1 MYWVKYT
8 VKNRGVDME
17 NKSLKKEISLFMAT
31 MLVCGN
37 MIGSGVF
44 MLPSTLAQVSGPGAT
59 IIAWILTTIGSIL
72 IAISFANLG
81 TKYPATGGAYQYTK
95 EAFGDFAGFLSA
107 WLYWNGSW
115 IGNAAIIVAITS
127 YASAVFPVL
136 NKPIVSI
143 IFSSAVLWIFTL
155 INISGVKKAGKI
167 QSFVTVFKIL
177 FFGLF
182 IIVAFLN
189 FDSANILPLF
199 PSEKGFSTVP
209 LAATS
214 TLWAF
219 IGLESAT
226 VAAGEL
232 ENPEKNIRKSTI
244 YGLIISSV
252 IYLLI
257 SIGSMGAMNNMD
269 LSQSSAPL
277 TDILTNALG
286 SGLGKLL
293 TVAVVICIL
302 GTIIGWLLSTARV
315 AYAAGVDGV
324 FPKFFGKVNEKTG
337 TPVSALIF
345 GSVLV
350 NILLIMNF
358 QKGMVDAFTFITIL
372 ATLSYLPVYLLSVS
386 AEMMLIFK
394 EEKKFNFKIFI
405 KKSALPLLA
414 FVYVIWTIYGSG
426 ADTVMWGFILMLI
439 GIPVYIYNH
448 HKNREK

>member
-1 MYWVKYT
+1 
-8 VKNRGVDME
+8 ME

-136 NKPIVSI
+136 SKPIVSI

>member
-1 MYWVKYT
+1 
-8 VKNRGVDME
+8 ME

-257 SIGSMGAMNNMD
+257 SIGSMGAMSNMD

>member
-1 MYWVKYT
+1 
-8 VKNRGVDME
+8 ME

-72 IAISFANLG
+72 IAVSFANLG
-81 TKYPATGGAYQYTK
+81 TRYPSTGGAYQYTK

-127 YASAVFPVL
+127 YASAIIPAL
-136 NKPIVSI
+136 HSPLISI
-143 IFSSAVLWIFTL
+143 LFSSAILWIFTF
-155 INISGVKKAGKI
+155 INIAGVKKAGKI
-167 QSFVTVFKIL
+167 QSFVTVFKIG
-177 FFGLF
+177 FFTLF

-189 FDSANILPLF
+189 FDSANILPMY
-199 PSEKGFSTVP
+199 PEGKGLSTIP

-226 VAAGEL
+226 VAAGEI

-244 YGLIISSV
+244 YGLIIAAV
-252 IYLLI
+252 IYLAI
-257 SIGSMGAMNNMD
+257 SVFSMGAMDNAS
-269 LSQSSAPL
+269 LAQSTAPL

-286 SGLGKLL
+286 SGIGKIL
-293 TVAVVICIL
+293 TVAVVVCIL
-302 GTIIGWLLSTARV
+302 GTVIGWLLATARV
-315 AYAAGVDGV
+315 SYAAGVDGV
-324 FPKFFGKVNEKTG
+324 FPKFFGKINEKTG
-337 TPVSALIF
+337 TPVNSLIF
-345 GSVLV
+345 GSILV
-350 NILLIMNF
+350 NILLVMNF

-372 ATLSYLPVYLLSVS
+372 ATLSYLPVYILSVS
-386 AEMMLIFK
+386 AEMMLTFRGQK
-394 EEKKFNFKIFI
+394 EFNFKIFI
-405 KKSALPLLA
+405 KKSILPLLA
-414 FVYVIWTIYGSG
+414 FVYVMWTIYGSG
-426 ADTVMWGFILMLI
+426 AETVMWGFILMLL
-439 GIPVYIYNH
+439 GIPIYIYNY
-448 HKNREK
+448 HKNKLEK

>member
-1 MYWVKYT
+1 
-8 VKNRGVDME
+8 ME

-59 IIAWILTTIGSIL
+59 IIAWILTTVGSIL

-81 TKYPATGGAYQYTK
+81 TKYPSTGGAYHYTK

-115 IGNAAIIVAITS
+115 IGNAAILVAITS
-127 YASAVFPVL
+127 YASVVFPAL
-136 NKPIVSI
+136 NNPTISI

-167 QSFVTVFKIL
+167 QSFVTVFKIA
-177 FFGLF
+177 FFALF

-189 FDSANILPLF
+189 FDSVNILPLY
-199 PSEKGFSTVP
+199 PEEKGLSTVP

-232 ENPEKNIRKSTI
+232 KNPEKNVRKSTI
-244 YGLIISSV
+244 YGLIISAA

-257 SIGSMGAMNNMD
+257 SIGSMGAMNNKE
-269 LSQSSAPL
+269 LAQSSAPL

-286 SGLGKLL
+286 TQVGKIL
-293 TVAVVICIL
+293 TIAVVICIL

-315 AYAAGVDGV
+315 GYAAGVDGV
-324 FPKFFGKVNEKTG
+324 FPKFFGKINEKTG
-337 TPVSALIF
+337 TPVNSLIF

-350 NILLIMNF
+350 NILLVMNF

-372 ATLSYLPVYLLSVS
+372 ETLSYLPVYLLSIS
-386 AEMMLIFK
+386 AEMMLTFK

-405 KKSALPLLA
+405 KKSILPLLA
-414 FVYVIWTIYGSG
+414 FIYVLWTIYGSG
-426 ADTVMWGFILMLI
+426 AETVMWGFILMLI
-439 GIPVYIYNH
+439 GIPVYIYNY
-448 HKNREK
+448 HKNKLG

>member
-1 MYWVKYT
+1 
-8 VKNRGVDME
+8 ME
-17 NKSLKKEISLFMAT
+17 ERNLKKEISLFMAT

-59 IIAWILTTIGSIL
+59 IIAWIMTTIGSIL

-81 TKYPATGGAYQYTK
+81 TKYPSTGGAYQYTK

-127 YASAVFPVL
+127 YASAVIPAL
-136 NKPIVSI
+136 NNPIISI
-143 IFSSAVLWIFTL
+143 LFSSAILWIFT
-155 INISGVKKAGKI
+155 IVNILSVKVAGKL
-167 QSFVTVFKIL
+167 QSFVTVFKIG
-177 FFGLF
+177 FFTLF

-189 FDSANILPLF
+189 FDNSNIMPLF
-199 PSEKGFSTVP
+199 SEGKGLSTVP

-226 VAAGEL
+226 VAAGEIK
-232 ENPEKNIRKSTI
+232 NPEKNIRKSTI
-244 YGLIISSV
+244 YGLIIAAI
-252 IYLLI
+252 IYLAI
-257 SIGSMGAMNNMD
+257 SIASMGAMDNQTLAN
-269 LSQSSAPL
+269 STAPL

-286 SGLGKLL
+286 NGFGKIL
-293 TVAVVICIL
+293 TIAVVICIL
-302 GTIIGWLLSTARV
+302 GTVIGWLLATARV
-315 AYAAGVDGV
+315 SYAAGVDGV
-324 FPKFFGKVNEKTG
+324 FPKFFGKINEKTG
-337 TPVSALIF
+337 TPVNSLIF
-345 GSVLV
+345 GAVLV
-350 NILLIMNF
+350 NILLVMNF

-394 EEKKFNFKIFI
+394 EEKKFSFKIFI
-405 KKSALPLLA
+405 KKSILPLLA
-414 FVYVIWTIYGSG
+414 FIYVLWTIYGSG
-426 ADTVMWGFILMLI
+426 AETVMWGFILMLL
-439 GIPVYIYNH
+439 GIPVYVYNH
-448 HKNREK
+448 HKNEVSR

>member
-1 MYWVKYT
+1 
-8 VKNRGVDME
+8 ME

-59 IIAWILTTIGSIL
+59 IIAWILTTVGSIL

-81 TKYPATGGAYQYTK
+81 TKYPSTGGAYHYTK

-115 IGNAAIIVAITS
+115 IGNAAILVAITS
-127 YASAVFPVL
+127 YASVVFPAL
-136 NKPIVSI
+136 NNPTISI

-167 QSFVTVFKIL
+167 QSFVTVFKIA
-177 FFGLF
+177 FFALS

-189 FDSANILPLF
+189 FDSVNILPLY
-199 PSEKGFSTVP
+199 PEEKGLSTVP

-232 ENPEKNIRKSTI
+232 KNPEKNVRKSTI
-244 YGLIISSV
+244 YGLIISAA

-257 SIGSMGAMNNMD
+257 SIGSMGAMNNKE
-269 LSQSSAPL
+269 LAQSSAPL

-286 SGLGKLL
+286 TQVGKIL
-293 TVAVVICIL
+293 TIAVVICIL

-315 AYAAGVDGV
+315 GYAAGVDGV
-324 FPKFFGKVNEKTG
+324 FPKFFGKINEKTG
-337 TPVSALIF
+337 TPVNSLIF

-350 NILLIMNF
+350 NILLVMNF

-372 ATLSYLPVYLLSVS
+372 ATLSYLPVYLLSIS
-386 AEMMLIFK
+386 AEMMLTFK

-405 KKSALPLLA
+405 KKSILPLLA
-414 FVYVIWTIYGSG
+414 FIYVLWTIYGSG
-426 ADTVMWGFILMLI
+426 AETVMWGFILMLI
-439 GIPVYIYNH
+439 GIPVYIYNY
-448 HKNREK
+448 HKNKLG

>member
-1 MYWVKYT
+1 
-8 VKNRGVDME
+8 ME

-44 MLPSTLAQVSGPGAT
+44 MLPSTLAQVAGPGAT
-59 IIAWILTTIGSIL
+59 IIAWILTTVGSIL

-81 TKYPATGGAYQYTK
+81 AKYPSTGGAYQYTK

-127 YASAVFPVL
+127 YASAVIPIL
-136 NKPIVSI
+136 NNPMISI
-143 IFSSAVLWIFTL
+143 IFSSLILWIFTL
-155 INISGVKKAGKI
+155 INIAGVKKAGRI
-167 QSFVTVFKIL
+167 QSFVTVFKIG
-177 FFGLF
+177 FFALF
-182 IIVAFLN
+182 IVVAFLN
-189 FDSANILPLF
+189 FDKSNILPLY
-199 PSEKGFSTVP
+199 PQGKGLSTIP

-219 IGLESAT
+219 VGLESAT

-232 ENPEKNIRKSTI
+232 KDPEKNVKKSTI
-244 YGLIISSV
+244 YGIIIAAT

-257 SIGSMGAMNNMD
+257 SIGSMGAMSNAE
-269 LSQSSAPL
+269 LAQSSAPL
-277 TDILTNALG
+277 TDILRYSLG
-286 SGLGKLL
+286 NEVGKLL
-293 TVAVVICIL
+293 TIAVVVCIL
-302 GTIIGWLLSTARV
+302 GTVIGWLLSTARV
-315 AYAAGVDGV
+315 GYAAGVDGV
-324 FPKFFGKVNEKTG
+324 FPKFFGKINDKTG
-337 TPVSALIF
+337 TPVNSLIF
-345 GSVLV
+345 GSILV

-386 AEMMLIFK
+386 AEMMLAFK
-394 EEKKFNFKIFI
+394 GESKFNFKIFI
-405 KKSALPLLA
+405 KKSILPLLA

-426 ADTVMWGFILMLI
+426 AETVMWGFILMLI
-439 GIPVYIYNH
+439 GIPVYIYNY
-448 HKNREK
+448 HKNKLG

>member
-155 INISGVKKAGKI
+155 VNISGVKKAGKI

-257 SIGSMGAMNNMD
+257 SIGSMGAMSNME

-448 HKNREK
+448 HKNK

>member
-1 MYWVKYT
+1 
-8 VKNRGVDME
+8 ME

-448 HKNREK
+448 HKNK

>member
-1 MYWVKYT
+1 
-8 VKNRGVDME
+8 ME

-59 IIAWILTTIGSIL
+59 IIAWILTTIGSVL

-81 TKYPATGGAYQYTK
+81 TKYPSTGGSYQYTK

-127 YASAVFPVL
+127 YASAVIPIL
-136 NKPIVSI
+136 NNPIASI
-143 IFSSAVLWIFTL
+143 IFSSSILWIFTL
-155 INISGVKKAGKI
+155 INLAGVKKAGKI
-167 QSFVTVFKIL
+167 QSFVTVFKIG
-177 FFGLF
+177 FFALF

-189 FDSANILPLF
+189 FDASNILPLY
-199 PSEKGFSTVP
+199 PDGKGLSTVP

-219 IGLESAT
+219 VGLESAT

-232 ENPEKNIRKSTI
+232 KDPEKNVRKSTI
-244 YGLIISSV
+244 YGIIIAAS

-257 SIGSMGAMNNMD
+257 SIGSMGAMNNAE
-269 LSQSSAPL
+269 LAKSSAPL

-286 SGLGKLL
+286 NGVGKIL
-293 TVAVVICIL
+293 TIAVVVCIL

-315 AYAAGVDGV
+315 GYAAGVDGV
-324 FPKFFGKVNEKTG
+324 FPKFFGKVSNKTG
-337 TPVSALIF
+337 APVNSLIF

-350 NILLIMNF
+350 NVLLVMNF
-358 QKGMVDAFTFITIL
+358 QKGMVDTFTFITIL
-372 ATLSYLPVYLLSVS
+372 ATLSYLPVYLLSVA
-386 AEMMLIFK
+386 AEMMLSFK
-394 EEKKFNFKIFI
+394 GESEFNFKIFI
-405 KKSALPLLA
+405 KKSILPLLA
-414 FVYVIWTIYGSG
+414 FIYVIWTIYGSG
-426 ADTVMWGFILMLI
+426 AETVMWGFILMLI
-439 GIPVYIYNH
+439 GIPVYIYNY
-448 HKNREK
+448 HKNKLG

>member
-1 MYWVKYT
+1 
-8 VKNRGVDME
+8 ME

-44 MLPSTLAQVSGPGAT
+44 MLPSTLAQVSGPGST

-81 TKYPATGGAYQYTK
+81 TKYPSTGGAYQYTK

-115 IGNAAIIVAITS
+115 IGNAAILVAITS
-127 YASAVFPVL
+127 YASVVFPIL
-136 NKPIVSI
+136 NNPTISI

-155 INISGVKKAGKI
+155 INIAGVKKAGKI
-167 QSFVTVFKIL
+167 QSFVTVFKIA
-177 FFGLF
+177 FFTLF

-189 FDSANILPLF
+189 FDSANILPMY
-199 PSEKGFSTVP
+199 PEGKGLSTVP

-232 ENPEKNIRKSTI
+232 ENPEKNVRKSTI
-244 YGLIISSV
+244 YGLIISAA

-257 SIGSMGAMNNMD
+257 SIGSMGAMNNAE

-286 SGLGKLL
+286 TQVGKIL
-293 TVAVVICIL
+293 TIAVVICIL

-324 FPKFFGKVNEKTG
+324 FPKFFGKINEKTG
-337 TPVSALIF
+337 TPIISLIF

-350 NILLIMNF
+350 NVLLVMNF

-386 AEMMLIFK
+386 AEMMLIFR

-405 KKSALPLLA
+405 KKSFLPLLA
-414 FVYVIWTIYGSG
+414 FIYVLWTIYGSG
-426 ADTVMWGFILMLI
+426 AETVMWGFILMLI
-439 GIPVYIYNH
+439 GIPVYIYNY
-448 HKNREK
+448 HKNKLR

>member
-1 MYWVKYT
+1 
-8 VKNRGVDME
+8 ME

-59 IIAWILTTIGSIL
+59 IIAWILTTIGSVL
-72 IAISFANLG
+72 IAISFANMG
-81 TKYPATGGAYQYTK
+81 TKYPSTGGCYSYTK

-127 YASAVFPVL
+127 YASTIIPALSNPT
-136 NKPIVSI
+136 ISI
-143 IFSSAVLWIFTL
+143 IFSSAILWIFTIL
-155 INISGVKKAGKI
+155 NITGVKKAGKI
-167 QSFVTVFKIL
+167 QSFVTVFKIV
-177 FFGLF
+177 FFALF
-182 IIVAFLN
+182 IIVAFMN
-189 FDSANILPLF
+189 FDINNITPLY
-199 PSEKGFSTVP
+199 PEGKGLNTIS

-226 VAAGEL
+226 VAGGEL
-232 ENPEKNIRKSTI
+232 KDPEKNIRKSTI
-244 YGLIISSV
+244 YGLIISAI
-252 IYLLI
+252 IYLAI
-257 SIGSMGAMNNMD
+257 SISSMGAMSNAN
-269 LSQSSAPL
+269 LAQSTAPL

-286 SGLGKLL
+286 TGVGKIL
-293 TVAVVICIL
+293 TVAVVVCIL

-324 FPKFFGKVNEKTG
+324 FPKFFGKIDEKTG
-337 TPVSALIF
+337 TPVNALIF

-350 NILLIMNF
+350 NILLVMNF
-358 QKGMVDAFTFITIL
+358 QKGMVDAFTFITVL
-372 ATLSYLPVYLLSVS
+372 ATLSYLPVYLLAVS

-394 EEKKFNFKIFI
+394 DEKKFNFKIFI
-405 KKSALPLLA
+405 KKSILPLLA
-414 FVYVIWTIYGSG
+414 FIYVIWTIYGSG
-426 ADTVMWGFILMLI
+426 AETVMWGFILMLL
-439 GIPVYIYNH
+439 GIPVYIYNY
-448 HKNREK
+448 HKNKMH

>member
-1 MYWVKYT
+1 
-8 VKNRGVDME
+8 ME

-44 MLPSTLAQVSGPGAT
+44 MLPSTLAQVSGPGST

-81 TKYPATGGAYQYTK
+81 TKYPSTGGAYQYTK

-115 IGNAAIIVAITS
+115 IGNAAILVAITS
-127 YASAVFPVL
+127 YASVVFPIL
-136 NKPIVSI
+136 NNPTISI

-155 INISGVKKAGKI
+155 INIAGVKKAGKI
-167 QSFVTVFKIL
+167 QSFVTVFKIA
-177 FFGLF
+177 FFTLF

-189 FDSANILPLF
+189 FDSANILPMY
-199 PSEKGFSTVP
+199 PEGKGLSTVP

-232 ENPEKNIRKSTI
+232 ENPEKNVRKSTI
-244 YGLIISSV
+244 YGLIISAS

-257 SIGSMGAMNNMD
+257 SIGSMGAMNNAE

-286 SGLGKLL
+286 TQVGKIL
-293 TVAVVICIL
+293 TIAVVICIL

-324 FPKFFGKVNEKTG
+324 FPKFFGKINEKTG
-337 TPVSALIF
+337 TPIISLIF

-350 NILLIMNF
+350 NVLLVMNF

-386 AEMMLIFK
+386 AEMMLIFR

-405 KKSALPLLA
+405 KKSFLPLLA
-414 FVYVIWTIYGSG
+414 FIYVLWTIYGSG
-426 ADTVMWGFILMLI
+426 AETVMWGFILMLI
-439 GIPVYIYNH
+439 GIPVYIYNY
-448 HKNREK
+448 HKNKLR